1 MEALLLR
8 YGYLLIFLGVAL
20 EGEVVLL
27 AAAALCHSGYF
38 RLAIVMGVAVAANW
52 TADQVYYLLARSYGY
67 DWLEKRF
74 GTHPRYERALGLMG
88 RYGNALLLF
97 SRYAFGFRIIIPAA
111 CGALGMPPLRFGLLN
126 LLAGLIWVV
135 PTASLGYSFGAVST
149 HLFVRVSQYRIWV
162 TAVLVLLAIMLWLAA
177 DRQKK
182 VEADKCPMGQRAS
195 AGSLPRR
202 LDGGYQ
208 PHLGTLA
215 AFGSDL
221 PPSEELAAI
230 RNLTAEPS
238 RSLMRR
244 TRPAPSCETLVA
256 ATTAGL
262 GRVNPRA
269 FGFDVVAPHA
279 RNGLAPFTICRDL
292 VDLPDSLPG
301 PLFSRQ

>member
-1 MEALLLR
+1 
-8 YGYLLIFLGVAL
+8 
-20 EGEVVLL
+20 
-27 AAAALCHSGYF
+27 
-38 RLAIVMGVAVAANW
+38 MG
-52 TADQVYYLLARSYGY
+52 
-67 DWLEKRF
+67 
-74 GTHPRYERALGLMG
+74 H
-88 RYGNALLLF
+88 YGNALLLF

-149 HLFVRVSQYRIWV
+149 HLFVRVSQYRIWA

-177 DRQKK
+177 IGKK
-182 VEADKCPMGQRAS
+182 VEADSVRWGSVHRLVPYLVALMGVIN
-195 AGSLPRR
+195 LI
-202 LDGGYQ
+202 
-208 PHLGTLA
+208 GTLA

-221 PPSEELAAI
+221 PPSEGLAAI
-230 RNLTAEPS
+230 RNLTAEPA
-238 RSLMRR
+238 RSLMCR
-244 TRPAPSCETLVA
+244 TRPATSCETLVA

-262 GRVNPRA
+262 GRVDPRA

>member
-1 MEALLLR
+1 MAMR
-8 YGYLLIFLGVAL
+8 FFCS
-20 EGEVVLL
+20 
-27 AAAALCHSGYF
+27 AAMRLVSGLSFPPPVGLWACHRSG
-38 RLAIVMGVAVAANW
+38 LV
-52 TADQVYYLLARSYGY
+52 RS
-67 DWLEKRF
+67 
-74 GTHPRYERALGLMG
+74 
-88 RYGNALLLF
+88 
-97 SRYAFGFRIIIPAA
+97 
-111 CGALGMPPLRFGLLN
+111 N
-126 LLAGLIWVV
+126 LLAGLIWVSR
-135 PTASLGYSFGAVST
+135 PLHSGYSLGAVST
-149 HLFVRVSQYRIWV
+149 HLFRPRKSISD
-162 TAVLVLLAIMLWLAA
+162 LADGSRASGHHALAGGRSA
-177 DRQKK
+177 KK

-208 PHLGTLA
+208 PHPGTSA

-221 PPSEELAAI
+221 PPSEGLAAI

-269 FGFDVVAPHA
+269 FGFDVVAPQLTMDWPHSLFA
-279 RNGLAPFTICRDL
+279 GDL